1 MKKIFILAACV
12 LTLASCADHA
22 KKPVLYCEKD
32 ASRLYNNPEAEM
44 DTLSYAAGM
53 NLGLVLSIQNA
64 DFDID
69 TEKMIAVLD
78 KELKKPFVE
87 QEYLD
92 GHNKFLGEFSNA
104 RVRPYMMAKQMNS
117 RVETDCPDT
126 LNLPAIYDETY
137 TKDRFIEAFGAM
149 MANSVRQQRLPVNL
163 HWVYKAMRDAA
174 KVTDKSEIDS
184 IMGITEQQL
193 ISVMSGYVQQELPSY
208 NSELTKKWCERV
220 ATKEGV
226 QPMLDSKEN
235 PTGVYYRINNLGHK
249 EDILSPIDSI
259 AVKYEVY
266 SRTGKLLESNQTFV
280 DNLKKQREQVMEN
293 KMMPDSLRNTYI
305 KQIDEEIAKSVVR
318 KLPLNRFMQKDIQ
331 DAIKLIGK
339 GGSVTLWMDAS
350 RALGYRATRVLPANE
365 GVVVNVEL
373 LDVKRVKPVITP
385 RTISPKNAD
394 NADANKAKAS
404 KNMSIKQ
411 LNVSKK

>member
-1 MKKIFILAACV
+1 
-12 LTLASCADHA
+12 
-22 KKPVLYCEKD
+22 
-32 ASRLYNNPEAEM
+32 
-44 DTLSYAAGM
+44 
-53 NLGLVLSIQNA
+53 
-64 DFDID
+64 
-69 TEKMIAVLD
+69 
-78 KELKKPFVE
+78 LKKPFVE

-163 HWVYKAMRDAA
+163 YWVYKAMRDAGN
-174 KVTDKSEIDS
+174 VTDKSEIDS
-184 IMGITEQQL
+184 VMSITEQQL
-193 ISVMSGYVQQELPSY
+193 ISVMSNYVQQELPNY
-208 NSELTKKWCERV
+208 NAELTKKWCERV

-226 QPMLDSKEN
+226 KPMLDSKEN
-235 PTGVYYRINNLGHK
+235 PTGVYYRINNTGA
-249 EDILSPIDSI
+249 EGDILSPIDSI

-280 DNLKKQREQVMEN
+280 DNLKKQREQVLEN
-293 KMMPDSLRNTYI
+293 KMMPDSLRNTYL

-331 DAIKLIGK
+331 DAVKLIGK

-350 RALGYRATRVLPANE
+350 RALGYRAGRVVPINE

-373 LDVKRVKPVITP
+373 LDTKAVKPMIMP
-385 RTISPKNAD
+385 RTVSPQNVD

-404 KNMSIKQ
+404 SK
-411 LNVSKK
+411 VSVVKLDEPKK